1 MGAQEKAEA
10 KIDRVL
16 RKMRADQV
24 DALVPDDDVEFKAI
38 AEAVMAWYQL
48 LMASGI
54 VDRKDERVVDVL
66 VSSMLVLGTLVKY
79 TYALGLR
86 RGTRR
91 AARRARAGKR
101 R

>member
-10 KIDRVL
+10 KIQRVL
-16 RKMRADQV
+16 RKMNADEV
-24 DALVPDDDVEFKAI
+24 DRVVPDDDVEFKAI

-54 VDRKDERVVDVL
+54 VDHKDGRVVDVL
-66 VSSMLVLGTLVKY
+66 AGSMLILGTLVKY

-86 RGTRR
+86 RGER
-91 AARRARAGKR
+91 RRARVRKKR
-101 R
+101 

>member
-10 KIDRVL
+10 KIQKVL
-16 RKMRADQV
+16 RKMSADEVDRA
-24 DALVPDDDVEFKAI
+24 VPDDDVEFKAI

-54 VDRKDERVVDVL
+54 VDRKDERVIDVL
-66 VSSMLVLGTLVKY
+66 ASSMLILGTLVKY
-79 TYALGLR
+79 AYALGLR
-86 RGTRR
+86 RGER
-91 AARRARAGKR
+91 RRARARKR